1 MLKRKIKY
9 IDYNGVER
17 EEDFYFNL
25 TKADVAEMEL
35 TTVGGLEAMF
45 DKISQTQDIPAVAK
59 VLKNIIYKAYGEKSP
74 DGKHFVR
81 TPEVKEAFFDTEAYS
96 ELFTELVTDPAAL
109 NEFIRAIL
117 PKAPMAAETSVPAA
131 NAASQPVLL
140 PAN

>member
-59 VLKNIIYKAYGEKSP
+59 VLKGLIYKAYGEKSP

-96 ELFTELVTDPAAL
+96 ELFTELVTDPVAL
-109 NEFIRAIL
+109 NDFVRAIL
-117 PKAPMAAETSVPAA
+117 PKAPVAAEASAPVA
-131 NAASQPVLL
+131 NAVAQPVLL